1 MSLHR
6 IDHVLLSSGSLLRIF
21 CFVVGYVHS
30 FGRAHLGGFS
40 DRNFGLE
47 LGSENETASDFARFS
62 KLIRIVTPRLE
73 LLPYSDFELSWTDSG
88 LAIGRETQKFAL
100 WENQIEVRCSES
112 HREPTLFLTMVA
124 ARTHAYPGFE
134 IWLLFH
140 PPMSVTRT
148 FGPVMFLRLANV
160 GPMRLLARRGNF
172 WKHSRSECSS
182 IRPDSFVVN
191 FVDELIF
198 VKLEKPGT

>member
-1 MSLHR
+1 MPLKQLVLLRVVQTQQFAFDLSLHS
-6 IDHVLLSSGSLLRIF
+6 IDHVLLSLGSLLLIF

-47 LGSENETASDFARFS
+47 LGTENETASDFARFS

-100 WENQIEVRCSES
+100 
-112 HREPTLFLTMVA
+112 
-124 ARTHAYPGFE
+124 
-134 IWLLFH
+134 
-140 PPMSVTRT
+140 
-148 FGPVMFLRLANV
+148 
-160 GPMRLLARRGNF
+160 
-172 WKHSRSECSS
+172 
-182 IRPDSFVVN
+182 
-191 FVDELIF
+191 
-198 VKLEKPGT
+198 